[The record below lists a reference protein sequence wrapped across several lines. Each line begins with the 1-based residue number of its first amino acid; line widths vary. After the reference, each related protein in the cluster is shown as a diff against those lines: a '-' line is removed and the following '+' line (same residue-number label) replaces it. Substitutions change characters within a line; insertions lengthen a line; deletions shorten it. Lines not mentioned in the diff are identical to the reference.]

1 MPLQS
6 MKNFCGGYVTQ
17 SLVVFAVF
25 CRSLFFFVIFL
36 LTNALSTLQ
45 FTASNYPLAIFKDE
59 EEVDP
64 LVVKAEQLERHS
76 EEINNRL
83 KVNTEMPWEYIS
95 WFSSVFVTTI
105 LDWIM

>member
-1 MPLQS
+1 
-6 MKNFCGGYVTQ
+6 
-17 SLVVFAVF
+17 VFSGQEYDRYGF
-25 CRSLFFFVIFL
+25 IKKFGI
-36 LTNALSTLQ
+36 
-45 FTASNYPLAIFKDE
+45 DE

-105 LDWIM
+105 TSYFIL